1 VRVLVVGGG
10 PAGLYAALLL
20 RQARRAAD
28 VRVVERNPQG
38 ATYGWGVVFSEQTLG
53 ALQEAD
59 PLSHR
64 RIVDAFVHW
73 DALEVQVPGE
83 RLRAYGHGFAGMA
96 RKRLLEILDERCAD
110 LGVPVSYETEV
121 TDLGVFGDYDLV
133 IAADGV
139 NSATRA
145 AFSEHFRPSL
155 DTRTAKYVWYG
166 TTRRPDVF
174 TYAVTPTE
182 WGIFQGTMYPFAD
195 ALSTFIVECPRAAWE
210 AAGLDRASEQEALEF
225 SQELFADLL
234 EGHPLL
240 SNRSLWLS
248 FTTVRNRTWHR
259 EHVVLLGDAAHTA
272 HFTIGSGTKLA
283 MEDAIA
289 LVQALEAHDDLG
301 RALAYYEQGREPIV
315 EATQDAA
322 FESLQWFEHLDRY
335 LDLAPR
341 QFMFNFL
348 TRSGRVSYDNVRV
361 RDHRFADDYDR
372 WFAQVARRADASVLL
387 APPPLFTPARVG
399 DLVLRGRAVFALG
412 NDLGAADGVPGEAH
426 REAVRHRAV
435 GGAAL
440 VLTDVV
446 AVAPEGR
453 VTPLDA
459 GLWSDEQADAW
470 RAIVDD
476 AREASDSAIGVRL
489 SHAGRRGATEPRAA
503 GVDRPLRSGG
513 WPLVAASAL
522 RYAPRSAQPRALSRA
537 DMDSV
542 LDAFVAAAERAAG
555 AGFDLLELHMGHGY
569 LLGGF
574 ISPLSNRRDDEHGG
588 ALAARLSF
596 PLEVL
601 AAVRAAWPAE
611 RPLAVCLNG
620 SDFHRG
626 GIGEGDVI
634 AAARALRDA
643 GCDLVHVV
651 GGQTTP
657 DARPSYRRYFL
668 AAHSERI
675 RNEAGVP
682 TLVGGRITSTDEVNT
697 VLAGGRADLCLVDL
711 PGLAEFDDAA
721 RNGRGQAWRSP
732 SATGIASRLAG
743 GASGHVQRGS

>member
-20 RQARRAAD
+20 RQARPDAD
-28 VRVVERNPQG
+28 VCVLERNPQG

-59 PLSHR
+59 PLSYR
-64 RIVDAFVHW
+64 RIVDAFVRW
-73 DALEVQVPGE
+73 DALEVHVGGQRV
-83 RLRAYGHGFAGMA
+83 RAYGHGFAGMS
-96 RKRLLEILDERCAD
+96 RKLLLDLLHERCRD
-110 LGVPVSYETEV
+110 LGVKMRFENEV
-121 TDLGVFGDYDLV
+121 GDVRVFAAYDLV

-145 AFSEHFRPSL
+145 AFEEHFGPSF

-174 TYAVTPTE
+174 TYAVTRTE
-182 WGIFQGTMYPFAD
+182 WGIFQGTMYPFAE
-195 ALSTFIVECPRAAWE
+195 ALSTFIVECPREAWE

-225 SQELFADLL
+225 SQQLFADLL

-259 EHVVLLGDAAHTA
+259 GHVVLLGDAAHTA

-289 LVQALEAHDDLG
+289 LVEALEVHDDLD

-335 LDLAPR
+335 VDLPPR

-361 RDHRFADDYDR
+361 RDHRFADDFDR
-372 WFAQVARRADASVLL
+372 WYAQDARRVRAPVLL
-387 APPPLFTPARVG
+387 APAPLFTPARVG
-399 DLVLRGRAVFALG
+399 ELVLRGRAALAVG
-412 NDLGAADGVPGEAH
+412 NDLGARDGVPGEAH
-426 REAVRHRAV
+426 RAALCHRAQ

-440 VLTDVV
+440 VLSDLV

-459 GLWSDEQADAW
+459 GLWSDEQAEAW
-470 RAIVDD
+470 RAIVD
-476 AREASDSAIGVRL
+476 EAHALSESAIGVRL
-489 SHAGRRGATEPRAA
+489 SHAGRRGATAPRFA

-513 WPLVAASAL
+513 WPLLSASEL
-522 RYAPRSAQPRALSRA
+522 PYASGSDVPRAMTRE
-537 DMDSV
+537 DMDAV
-542 LDAFVAAAERAAG
+542 RDAFAAAAARAAG
-555 AGFDLLELHMGHGY
+555 AGFDLLELHIGHGY
-569 LLGGF
+569 LLGSF
-574 ISPLSNRRDDEHGG
+574 LSPLSNRRDDDYGG
-588 ALAARLSF
+588 DVGARLRF
-596 PLEVL
+596 GLEVFG
-601 AAVRAAWPAE
+601 AVREAWPAQ

-626 GIGEGDVI
+626 GIEPAEVI
-634 AAARALRDA
+634 ASARALREA

-657 DARPSYRRYFL
+657 DARPSYGRYFL
-668 AAHSERI
+668 ASHSERI

-711 PGLAEFDDAA
+711 PGLAEFDAAA
-721 RNGRGQAWRSP
+721 RRA
-732 SATGIASRLAG
+732 AAG
-743 GASGHVQRGS
+743 GDGRVPALARR